1 MKKTNIR
8 IKSSFIFEDKNEY
21 FLSSISDIQQW
32 KDLKEDDF
40 NEIKGEDVS
49 IKLKKLM
56 KEYDIYTNVNF
67 YDEDETTTIKKI
79 EFKKKGG

>member
-8 IKSSFIFEDKNEY
+8 IKSYFIFEDKNEY

-40 NEIKGEDVS
+40 NEIKG
-49 IKLKKLM
+49 
-56 KEYDIYTNVNF
+56 
-67 YDEDETTTIKKI
+67 
-79 EFKKKGG
+79 G

>member
-8 IKSSFIFEDKNEY
+8 IKSYFIFEDKNEY

-56 KEYDIYTNVNF
+56 KEYDIYTNVNL
-67 YDEDETTTIKKI
+67 YDGDETTTIKKI
-79 EFKKKGG
+79 EFEKKGG